1 MAIRLSNQRYEE
13 IKHIVV
19 RMFVKYGVSC
29 VPINGFEIA
38 QKMGVKIISYSAIS
52 ESKRWL
58 LIKKSE
64 DGFSVEKTDGQWY
77 IFYNDEKDYGRVNHT
92 IMYEIGHIV
101 LDHSEDSELAEKE
114 VKFFAKYAL
123 APPVLIHKLKLNS
136 PESISQIFEISYE
149 AACYAYDYYKKW
161 LRFGESDYTDYEYQ
175 LICLFN
181 QAS

>member
-1 MAIRLSNQRYEE
+1 M
-13 IKHIVV
+13 
-19 RMFVKYGVSC
+19 
-29 VPINGFEIA
+29 
-38 QKMGVKIISYSAIS
+38 
-52 ESKRWL
+52 
-58 LIKKSE
+58 
-64 DGFSVEKTDGQWY
+64 
-77 IFYNDEKDYGRVNHT
+77 
-92 IMYEIGHIV
+92 